1 MGITVEN
8 GGILTT
14 VQDEGRFGNQAFGV
28 STSGAMDPRA
38 FHIANLLVGNKK
50 TEGALEMTFIG
61 PTLTFTSDNIIAV
74 TGGDLTP
81 MLDGQP
87 FPMYKAVLVKK
98 GQKLM
103 FAGAR
108 NGSRG
113 YIAFAG
119 GLDIPLVMGSK
130 STLLRNHIGG
140 VEGRKLEKGDT
151 IEFTAPKTEL
161 PNMELRQVPAE
172 IYPSDEVVLRVVLG
186 PQENEFTEEGVRKFF
201 WYSGTIT
208 NEFDRMGCRI
218 EREPVEHAGDGNINT
233 DGISMGSIQVPLN
246 GQPII
251 MLADRQSTG
260 GYPKIG
266 TVITVDFAKIAQARP
281 GQKIRFIE
289 VSLELAQDLYIRE
302 LKNPIYRLSVFLVNL
317 RSQIQRYSIFLQKNH
332 GPAHICLFCHLFG
345 DLQCLL
351 LTDAFNL
358 RQPLRFFLHNP
369 HSIIPEASHDPCRKC
384 RTNSLDCSGS
394 QISLHCQRIFRH
406 FFCIG
411 GNLKLLAIYRMG
423 DIISRRLNGRSLRN
437 CRKCSHTGKLLFL
450 FHPLQHHNRISIII
464 IPENHMIYISCNC
477 FAHFLLLYKQ
487 KALLLQRLNLYI
499 LDMISAYFPVP
510 AATTSMASCTVSVL
524 TPVFCSISASMP

>member
-1 MGITVEN
+1 MNKISLAFALVFFIALSFTGCKSTKKVGTVEA
-8 GGILTT
+8 GGAKAHNEFFTLM
-14 VQDEGRFGNQAFGV
+14 QEQAFKYETLTARLNVDLNLPGNNMSSRV
-28 STSGAMDPRA
+28 DLKMVKDSAFQLSVQPFLGIEVFRA
-38 FHIANLLVGNKK
+38 EISVDSVKVIDRMNKRYVADNYANLKGQTPIEFNFYNLQ
-50 TEGALEMTFIG
+50 ALFTNRLFLPGQQGISPKLYNRFKLKQDGPAAEIQVKDVMGLLYTFMADGEEKILSTCISE
-61 PTLTFTSDNIIAV
+61 PSDRYALQW
-74 TGGDLTP
+74 DYADFRLA
-81 MLDGQP
+81 DGQP

-98 GQKLM
+98 CQKLM

-151 IEFTAPKTEL
+151 IEFTAPRTEL

-289 VSLELAQDLYIRE
+289 VSLDLAQDLYIRE
-302 LKNPIYRLSVFLVNL
+302 LNELN
-317 RSQIQRYSIFLQKNH
+317 
-332 GPAHICLFCHLFG
+332 A
-345 DLQCLL
+345 
-351 LTDAFNL
+351 
-358 RQPLRFFLHNP
+358 
-369 HSIIPEASHDPCRKC
+369 
-384 RTNSLDCSGS
+384 LDE
-394 QISLHCQRIFRH
+394 
-406 FFCIG
+406 
-411 GNLKLLAIYRMG
+411 
-423 DIISRRLNGRSLRN
+423 RLNSD
-437 CRKCSHTGKLLFL
+437 C
-450 FHPLQHHNRISIII
+450 
-464 IPENHMIYISCNC
+464 
-477 FAHFLLLYKQ
+477 
-487 KALLLQRLNLYI
+487 
-499 LDMISAYFPVP
+499 
-510 AATTSMASCTVSVL
+510 
-524 TPVFCSISASMP
+524 